1 MPFRCLW
8 LGHVPNSEAFTVAVA
23 GLISWLRPIACGAG
37 MVEIG
42 RLDPTTWT
50 ERGGLDHHPKIGDFL
65 QKRNECWGI
74 QLNGPTV
81 AQKRDNRKSW
91 GQWKAAQ
98 HIKGVRLKWF

>member
-1 MPFRCLW
+1 
-8 LGHVPNSEAFTVAVA
+8 
-23 GLISWLRPIACGAG
+23 

-81 AQKRDNRKSW
+81 AQKRDNRTSW